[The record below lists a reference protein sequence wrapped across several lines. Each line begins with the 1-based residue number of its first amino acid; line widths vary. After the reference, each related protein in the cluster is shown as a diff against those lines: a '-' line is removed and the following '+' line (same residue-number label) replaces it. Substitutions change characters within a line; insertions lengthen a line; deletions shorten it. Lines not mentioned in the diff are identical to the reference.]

1 LACQDSAARLECK
14 KTACFPGAG
23 ANPADG
29 SGQIPAAVA
38 SESEQR
44 LIDRPKF
51 DRSQSGARKAVK
63 GKQIGLGVVA
73 VLAPAVG
80 GLVTAWLLPPA
91 AAVWLLLLV
100 LVLLALLAGWL
111 VRRNLYLRQEED
123 NLREQVAL
131 LDLAHD
137 AITMRDLQ
145 DRIVY
150 WNKGAERLYGWT
162 AAEALGRNAIELLF
176 PGDSPRLT
184 EARQILFRNGEWV
197 GDWRQVTKAGQEIVA
212 ETRWTLVRDE
222 QGQPK
227 CILVVNT
234 DVTERVQLQ
243 AQLLRTQ
250 RLESIGVLAG
260 SVAHDFNNLL
270 NPILMAVKLLRE
282 DRPEDERQ
290 HLLTTLQLS
299 AERGAEIVRQLLSFA
314 GGTDGERAPVQLR
327 HLVSEV
333 KSILDHTFP
342 KTIRLEVAVADDLAP
357 VFADATQL
365 AQVLM
370 NLCVNARDA
379 MPSGGTLTIKA
390 ENVTVGREAARL
402 HADARPGPHVRL
414 TVADTGTGI
423 APEIIDRIFDP
434 FFTTKEQGKGT
445 GLGLSTVLGIVKS
458 HGGFI
463 TLDSAPGKGSR
474 FAVFLPAL
482 PQGEDG
488 TAGSVRPAPP
498 RGHGETIL
506 LVDDEPLLLDTVS
519 AVLQGHG
526 YRVVTAG
533 NGKEALAAYQQ
544 ERRQVQAVVLDM
556 MMPVMDGPATLAA
569 LQELD
574 PGVRVI
580 ATSGLRPTGWLVEAL
595 AAGRVH
601 FLQKPYSDEQI
612 LATLARVL
620 PAP

>member
-1 LACQDSAARLECK
+1 MKDRQAGIVAA
-14 KTACFPGAG
+14 
-23 ANPADG
+23 
-29 SGQIPAAVA
+29 
-38 SESEQR
+38 
-44 LIDRPKF
+44 
-51 DRSQSGARKAVK
+51 
-63 GKQIGLGVVA
+63 GLLV
-73 VLAPAVG
+73 PAVG
-80 GLVTAWLLPPA
+80 GLLAAWLLPPSV
-91 AAVWLLLLV
+91 AVWLLAAVVGLLS
-100 LVLLALLAGWL
+100 LAVVWIG
-111 VRRNLYLRQEED
+111 RRNLRLRRRQES
-123 NLREQVAL
+123 LHEQVAL

-145 DRIVY
+145 DRVVY

-162 AAEALGRNAIELLF
+162 AEEALGRNALELLF
-176 PGDSPRLT
+176 QDDSPRLA
-184 EARQILFRNGEWV
+184 EARQVLFRDGEWV
-197 GDWRQVTKAGQEIVA
+197 GDWSQVTKEGREIVA
-212 ETRWTLVRDE
+212 ETRWTLVRDDE
-222 QGQPK
+222 GQPK

-234 DVTERVQLQ
+234 DVTERVHLQ

-282 DRPEDERQ
+282 ERPEEERQ

-314 GGTDGERAPVQLR
+314 GGSDGERAPVQVR
-327 HLVSEV
+327 HLINEV
-333 KSILDHTFP
+333 KSILEHTFP
-342 KTIRLEVAVADDLAP
+342 KTIRLEVAPGGDLAP

-379 MPSGGTLTIKA
+379 MPAGGRLTIA
-390 ENVTVGREAARL
+390 ADSITLDREAAKL
-402 HADARPGPHVRL
+402 DAAARPGPYVRL

-423 APEIIDRIFDP
+423 AAEIIDRIFDP
-434 FFTTKEQGKGT
+434 FFTTKEKSKGT

-458 HGGFI
+458 HRGFV
-463 TLDSAPGKGSR
+463 TLDSKVGAGSR
-474 FAVFLPAL
+474 FAVYLPAL
-482 PQGEDG
+482 PEGE
-488 TAGSVRPAPP
+488 AGASGPARPSPP
-498 RGHGETIL
+498 RGRGETIL
-506 LVDDEPLLLDTVS
+506 LVDDEPLLLNTVS

-526 YRVVTAG
+526 YRVLTAG
-533 NGKEALAAYQQ
+533 NGKEALEVYRQD
-544 ERRQVQAVVLDM
+544 RRQVQAVVLDM
-556 MMPVMDGPATLAA
+556 MMPVMDGPATLSA

-580 ATSGLRPTGWLVEAL
+580 ATSGLRPTGWMVEAL

-612 LATLARVL
+612 LTTLARVL